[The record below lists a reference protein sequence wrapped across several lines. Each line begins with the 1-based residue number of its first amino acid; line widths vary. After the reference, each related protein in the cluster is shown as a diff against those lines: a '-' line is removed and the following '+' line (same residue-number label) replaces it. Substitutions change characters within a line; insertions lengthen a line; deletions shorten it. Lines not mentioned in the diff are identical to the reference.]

1 MKQFF
6 YLLPLWLVLL
16 SNPLKSQFSS
26 VFQGEHEKN
35 EGVLL
40 VWDYHPE
47 RDSITANIA
56 GAVQNSAKVWII
68 YYPGTAP
75 ADTSEIRQFL
85 LSMDVG
91 YQNVEFMPGWTET
104 LWIRDFGPF
113 TGYGDFGDDLERYM
127 IDAGYS
133 AYGRPMDDSIPSQI
147 AGYWGMQSVDLPLE
161 LEGGNILLDG
171 LRYGLASE
179 RLLDQNPS
187 YSEEDLTAMLE
198 DYFATE
204 KFILL
209 EDLTQTG
216 GGIWSHVDMYI
227 KFIDSETIM
236 ISKYPEHVPDYELI
250 ESQVEY
256 LSQLNTYF
264 EEPFEIIRIPAPP
277 NADGEFP
284 DEQSD
289 EMRTYTNSLTMNDV
303 VVVPSY
309 GLTEYDSIA
318 KATYEQAM
326 PGYTIAMVDSRELTP
341 LYGAIHCIT
350 KEVPQK
356 EMLRIIHKKVT
367 GMQPYSE
374 NFNIYSQCQ
383 NESEIDSLF
392 LYYRNKGETEYTKT
406 EMQQVCPQN
415 FGVIPGCQPQDTI
428 EYYLEAKTNESEVQ
442 APLSAPEGYYQFW
455 FDPSTESPQ
464 LEQNQFSVYPNP
476 ASSKFVVTFTG
487 SQNAEMLI
495 RNTRGKTMMKRKV
508 MSGDL
513 IPLNRNFKK
522 GIYIISIRQENGIET
537 TKKLIIN

>member
-6 YLLPLWLVLL
+6 TLLPFWLLFL
-16 SNPLKSQFSS
+16 ANPLQSQFSS

-47 RDSITANIA
+47 RDSVTANIA

-91 YQNVEFMPGWTET
+91 YHNVEFMPGWTET

-113 TGYGDFGDDLERYM
+113 TGYGDFGDGLERYM

-147 AGYWGMQSVDLPLE
+147 AGYWDMPSIDLPLE

-171 LRYGLASE
+171 LKYGLASK

-198 DYFATE
+198 DYFATDE
-204 KFILL
+204 FILL
-209 EDLTQTG
+209 EELTQTG

-236 ISKYPEHVPDYELI
+236 VSKYPDHVPDYDLI
-250 ESQVEY
+250 ESQVEF

-284 DEQSD
+284 DEQND
-289 EMRTYTNSLTMNDV
+289 EMRTYTNSLIMNDV

-309 GLTEYDSIA
+309 GLPEYDSIA
-318 KATYEQAM
+318 KTVYERAM
-326 PGYTIAMVDSRELTP
+326 PGYTIEMVDSRDLTP

-350 KEVPQK
+350 KEVPQP

-383 NESEIDSLF
+383 NESEVDSLF
-392 LYYRNKGETEYTKT
+392 LYYRHKGQSEYIKT

-428 EYYLEAKTNESEVQ
+428 EYYIEAKTAQSVVQ
-442 APLSAPEGYYQFW
+442 APLSAPQGYYRFW
-455 FDPSTESPQ
+455 FDPATESHQ
-464 LEQNQFSVYPNP
+464 VEETLFSVYPNP
-476 ASSKFVVTFTG
+476 ASSKIVVTFNG
-487 SQNAEMLI
+487 GQNADLII
-495 RNTRGKTMMKRKV
+495 RNTTGKIMMQKTV
-508 MSGDL
+508 ASSEL
-513 IPLNRNFKK
+513 IPLERNFTK
-522 GIYIISIRQENGIET
+522 GIYLVTIEHKNGIIE
-537 TKKLIIN
+537 TKKLIIR